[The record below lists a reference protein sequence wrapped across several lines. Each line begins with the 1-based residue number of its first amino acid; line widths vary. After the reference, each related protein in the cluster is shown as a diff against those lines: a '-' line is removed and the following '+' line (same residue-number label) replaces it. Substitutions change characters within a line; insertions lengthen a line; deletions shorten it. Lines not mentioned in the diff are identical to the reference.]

1 MSAGH
6 GGARIAVSA
15 IIVIGILLV
24 GTGLFLIVIEM
35 PTGPG
40 NTTTTTTTT
49 TDPITTSPTTTTPTG
64 PVHNPY
70 EVAIVFTTGGLGDS
84 GFNDACYIGAANAQ
98 ADHNINFTYAEPV
111 SISDYETFLR
121 SFSEHAGYIEQ

>member
-6 GGARIAVSA
+6 GRARIAVSA

-40 NTTTTTTTT
+40 NTTTTT
-49 TDPITTSPTTTTPTG
+49 TTTTPTG

-111 SISDYETFLR
+111 SISNYETFLR